1 MEVRIREAREDDYPI
16 VYDCMTTT
24 AWNDVPEE
32 EKVIS
37 ERSLWEQFFRG
48 IAKPLIERP
57 GRKIFVAY
65 DDENDFM
72 GYVITG
78 GTGEGSSV
86 IPVGMIFDIYVLEQ
100 FRKRGIAK
108 MLIEVAEEYCKAQ
121 GLWRI
126 KLEVAANNP
135 VAVEL
140 YRKAGFKDERI
151 LMGKNL
157 S

>member
-1 MEVRIREAREDDYPI
+1 MEVRIREAQKDDYPI
-16 VYDCMTTT
+16 IYDCMTET
-24 AWNDVPEE
+24 AWKDVPEE

-57 GRKIFVAY
+57 GRKIFIAY
-65 DDENDFM
+65 DDQNDIM

-78 GTGEGSSV
+78 GMGEESSV
-86 IPVGMIFDIYVLEQ
+86 IPVGMIFDICVLEQ

-108 MLIEVAEEYCKAQ
+108 MLIEVAEEYCRQQ
-121 GLWRI
+121 GIWRI

-135 VAVEL
+135 VAIDL
-140 YRKAGFKDERI
+140 YRKAGFKDERT